1 MKQVLVLCTDN
12 SCRSQMAEGYLKF
25 YGDGKA
31 EFFSAGV
38 RPGELHPI
46 AVKVMAEDS
55 IDIAA
60 YTSKNL
66 SVFEGRHFD
75 YIIHVCT
82 AVSAQIPSTI
92 TSETTF
98 YYDIPDPAQLT
109 DSPKAMLAEFRR
121 VREMIK
127 ALMLKFIGS
136 ELSEKK
142 EAMLY

>member
-1 MKQVLVLCTDN
+1 MKQVLVLCTGN

-31 EFFSAGV
+31 EFFSAGSL
-38 RPGELHPI
+38 PTELHPI

-55 IDIAA
+55 IDIAV

-75 YIIHVCT
+75 YIINVCSE
-82 AVSAQIPSTI
+82 VSNQIPSTI
-92 TSETTF
+92 TSEVIF
-98 YYDIPDPAQLT
+98 YYDVPDPAQLI
-109 DSPKAMLAEFRR
+109 DSPKVMLTEFRR

-142 EAMLY
+142 EAILY